1 MPGWNGVGGTMT
13 GAAAALLAVVL
24 LPGCANNALVMKSQM
39 DKYQQQLAVSQ
50 QQYQQLLDRANALDR
65 DNQELG
71 TLLAQARQQAGVYED
86 QLAALREQLRGTTA
100 QLAQVKA
107 EREESVRRVE
117 ALTASLRRGGA
128 VAITPNNSLP
138 QALPNLNLP
147 PGFVRRDG
155 EVVRVALPAS
165 QLFEPGGV
173 RLKSDGISLII
184 AAAGELARLYPDQ
197 MIGVE
202 GYTDSDPVVAGPFR
216 NNHELS
222 AARAMAVYDVLV
234 ARTRLQPSQLFVVG
248 HGPNHPLMS
257 NGTPQGKEA
266 NRRVELVVYPEK
278 KA

>member
-1 MPGWNGVGGTMT
+1 MPGRMRVVGNVTS
-13 GAAAALLAVVL
+13 AAAALLILAL
-24 LPGCANNALVMKSQM
+24 LPGCANNALVMQSQM

-50 QQYQQLLDRANALDR
+50 QQYQQLLERANSLDR

-107 EREESVRRVE
+107 EREESVRRIE
-117 ALTASLRRGGA
+117 ALNASLRRSGA
-128 VAITPNNSLP
+128 VAITPNSSLP

-155 EVVRVALPAS
+155 EVVRVALPVS

-184 AAAGELARLYPDQ
+184 AAAAELARLYPDQ

-234 ARTRLQPSQLFVVG
+234 ARTQLQPSQLFVVG

-266 NRRVELVVYPEK
+266 NRRVELVVYPDK